1 LGKFGLSGR
10 KNRTFQMGRILNKM
24 SKISVF
30 PAAAILVFVAIITNS
45 GFSVAKIINNP
56 SSLSSAVNSNNI
68 TQIDTTAILEKYS
81 LFSEYYKNEDYKT
94 ALPYGWEVIQL
105 DPKKFAKWI
114 FTKMDDA
121 LWELHDSPSVNPA
134 QAKAIE
140 DTLIYLYDVA
150 MKNYPEGRGYF
161 IARKTLAR
169 EAWFNIPGDTVIK
182 AYETA
187 IQLDPSVPRYYYD
200 RLGQWYMNKNQK
212 DKAIDLYS
220 KWSTEEP
227 NDTVPESRLKSLV
240 KNTGEL
246 ADIVC
251 RQWNQD
257 RENTDKALECV
268 SLQIK
273 ANQNA
278 DAIPPMEFLVS
289 KFPES
294 IPYWNQLAILY
305 QKTDQL
311 TKAEDVYKKLIL
323 LEPNNQNHFLNLGI
337 VYRDKG
343 QLSLSRTQFQRAYEI
358 ANGWAQALYNE
369 GYLYELAARNCTFDF
384 DTKLVYQL
392 AVDTYKKALHL
403 DTYFT
408 QARDRIASLA
418 SFVPTQEDYFVR
430 GYKSG
435 QNLAIPNSSCYSW
448 IGRSIT
454 VP

>member
-1 LGKFGLSGR
+1 
-10 KNRTFQMGRILNKM
+10 MGTNLKEIL
-24 SKISVF
+24 KISVF
-30 PAAAILVFVAIITNS
+30 QTLIRLIFISVILYPEYSPANPSALLLSPAASRGKHIQVDSTEIL
-45 GFSVAKIINNP
+45 G
-56 SSLSSAVNSNNI
+56 
-68 TQIDTTAILEKYS
+68 KYS
-81 LFSEYYKNEDYKT
+81 LFSEYYKNKDYKS
-94 ALPYGWEVIQL
+94 AIPYGWEVIKL

-114 FTKMDDA
+114 YSKMDDA
-121 LWELHDSPSVNPA
+121 LWELHDSPGVTPA
-134 QAKAIE
+134 RAKAIE
-140 DTLIYLYDVA
+140 DSIILLYDIGMV
-150 MKNYPEGRGYF
+150 NYPEGKGYLL
-161 IARKTLAR
+161 ARKTLAR
-169 EAWFNIPGDTVIK
+169 EAWFNIPGDSVIK

-187 IQLDPSVPRYYYD
+187 IQLDPAIPKYYYD
-200 RLGQWYMNKNQK
+200 RLGQWYMTKNKR

-220 KWSTEEP
+220 KWSIEEP
-227 NDTVPESRLKSLV
+227 NDTVPSARLKTLV
-240 KNTGEL
+240 KDSGEL
-246 ADIVC
+246 ADIIC
-251 RQWNQD
+251 RQWSKD

-273 ANQNA
+273 ANKNA
-278 DAIPPMEFLVS
+278 DAIPAMEFLVS
-289 KFPES
+289 KSPES

-311 TKAEDVYKKLIL
+311 SRAEDVFKKLIV

-343 QLSLSRTQFQRAYEI
+343 QLSLARAQFQRAYEI

-384 DTKLVYQL
+384 DAKLVYQL

-403 DTYFT
+403 DSYFM

-435 QNLAIPNSSCYSW
+435 QNLAIPSNSCYSW